1 MPQIKTLPST
11 VDAISKPSSPS
22 FRVRGSGARYLSW
35 TFPAVLEG
43 ARRRRRFSSPPS
55 IPFCLTQY
63 QRPASIS
70 TPLLDPTLVAAAWP
84 GSFSV
89 ATSQELIRAPGTRN
103 QPERPRGREAK
114 QADLGTIYSGRPPIN
129 PASNRQHDSN
139 KRSMLLSSNSQAPLD
154 LWRSSLVAQGFD
166 IPIRHGLSHSTPAG
180 EADVTSSDSIRAAMT
195 SSQPQLDF

>member
-1 MPQIKTLPST
+1 M
-11 VDAISKPSSPS
+11 
-22 FRVRGSGARYLSW
+22 
-35 TFPAVLEG
+35 
-43 ARRRRRFSSPPS
+43 
-55 IPFCLTQY
+55 
-63 QRPASIS
+63 
-70 TPLLDPTLVAAAWP
+70 
-84 GSFSV
+84 

-154 LWRSSLVAQGFD
+154 LWRSSLITQGFD
-166 IPIRHGLSHSTPAG
+166 IPIRHGFSHSTPAG

-195 SSQPQLDF
+195 SSQPQLDFDTLPPPGAASTANVSRDADAPKSRIDASTGRQRQHPTPHRLDDDAAYEKGSDRACQKDDSPGTLALLDKVPVS